1 MYIPA
6 GALVTNL
13 SVHFKWARENA
24 LAWVTTLD
32 TAKPTE
38 GAHVTVQDCH
48 GAVLATGVTD
58 AQGLAR
64 FTGLPDADHAPS
76 CTDAHRFEGFDDL
89 DYRDYYAAKALTD
102 LDGGLLIVAE
112 TTGDMSFVHTVLA
125 ARHRAVA
132 LQPAV
137 GALGRAEPRP
147 HHSRSLPLP
156 RRRHRA
162 HETRAARPDTERLR
176 PGRGRRE
183 AGESRH
189 PPSRQQRE
197 LRAPDQVGRQGDR

>member
-6 GALVTNL
+6 AALVTNL

-32 TAKPTE
+32 TATPTA

-48 GAVLATGVTD
+48 GTVLATGVTD

-76 CTDAHRFEGFDDL
+76 CADADRFEGFDDF

-112 TTGDMSFVHTVLA
+112 TTRLFAH
-125 ARHRAVA
+125 
-132 LQPAV
+132 P
-137 GALGRAEPRP
+137 GATSSRGVSICYRSAGRAEPRP
-147 HHSRSLPLP
+147 HH
-156 RRRHRA
+156 
-162 HETRAARPDTERLR
+162 
-176 PGRGRRE
+176 
-183 AGESRH
+183 
-189 PPSRQQRE
+189 
-197 LRAPDQVGRQGDR
+197 